1 MHFPS
6 RIDPDL
12 SPSRFE
18 IRRLLGWGGM
28 GVVYEAFDRQ
38 RRARVA
44 LKTLRSLDAA
54 GRLRFKNEFR
64 SLVDLAHPNL
74 VRLGELLEES
84 GQLFFTMELVVG
96 VSFVDHVR
104 GGESSPE
111 AAQEATPRRAELD
124 TVVRASTRGTSD
136 SSPPAALPGI
146 FHEARLRAALAQLA
160 HGLGALHASGRVHRD
175 IKPSNVLVTKEA
187 RLVILDFGL
196 VTETWADEEEQ
207 VVGTAHYMA
216 PEQAAGK
223 SVGPAADFYSVG
235 VMLYLAMTGV
245 LPFDVASDA
254 VASVKQSATPLPP
267 SAVVPGVPPDLDA
280 LTMALLRIDPGE
292 RAGLDDILETL
303 GEDRTAPGA
312 HPAHAALFVGRHREL
327 RELERAFE
335 DGLRGDVRAIVVEG
349 ESGVGKT
356 TLVRE
361 LLSRLPA
368 SALVFGARCYERE
381 GVPYKAVDGVV
392 DRVGQY
398 LSKLSP
404 SDALELLPVDI
415 GLAATVFPVLAIADS
430 VAKKSGPAPIS
441 WRPPQPLG
449 DRGLVLDL
457 LDGDVG
463 ARGAG
468 PRAITPGKSGER
480 QAPGPGGTA
489 LSAAAGDGG
498 ALPEMEPAELRARVF
513 TAMRELF
520 VGLARR
526 RPVVLAID
534 DLQWAD
540 ADSLALLSEI
550 LRLDMA
556 PPVEGEARP
565 SILLLATV
573 RTDSEIGPAPELALA
588 LAPRL
593 MRTLHLARLP
603 PEEARD
609 LVAALL
615 RSLGDAAPVG
625 GVDVPALLAEGS
637 GHPLFLD
644 ALVRHRLARAEA
656 AAAAPVRL
664 DDALWS
670 RIEALAARARMLL
683 SVISVAGGPVARR
696 VAQHALSSE
705 PDEIDRLIA
714 ALQAEHFAR
723 ASTIGVEDSF
733 EPYHDRIRETALR
746 RLLPAELR
754 GWHARLALALET
766 MGGGELEE
774 LSVHW
779 RGAGDAAR
787 AADYAAR
794 AGDEAMAAFAFERAA
809 RLYRTAL
816 ALLPKSAAERPSL
829 FLRLGDAHNNGG
841 RGHDAAG
848 AYLAAAELYPG
859 ASSMEL
865 RRRAA
870 ENLLRSGY
878 IDEGMAHL
886 REVLS
891 AVGIDFPETLPSTL
905 AAVLFRR
912 AELRVRGL
920 GFVAKAAEKGSP
932 ADLRRVDVC
941 WSAAKG
947 LGMVDSL
954 RGAYFQVRALLFSLA
969 AGDPYR
975 VSRSLSLEMG
985 FVATAGPT
993 VHARVEELR
1002 HAAQTTA
1009 DRSHHP
1015 HAFAMVAA
1023 MSGVTAF
1030 LEGRFRDA
1038 LPLLTDGEH
1047 QLRTR
1052 CVGCSWEI
1060 GSTATFHLW
1069 ALWWTGEYRLLCER
1083 SPALVREAEERGD
1096 RYFATNLCSGY
1107 PNAAWLVAGEPE
1119 TAAARAAGAIGPWTR
1134 AGAHLQHFHDVVA
1147 RVHIDLYRG
1156 DGAAAHRHITS
1167 GWKSLD
1173 DSMSLRIHVVRVTSE
1188 YLRGASALAAAASE
1202 VEPSALIA
1210 VATKASR
1217 RLEAEKA
1224 SWASAL
1230 AATLRAG
1237 AKAREGERG
1246 TAVTSLLEEAA
1257 RLASASGMA
1266 GYACAAQRA
1275 LALVRG
1281 GREGRERVAALEAT
1295 LADRG
1300 VKEPAR
1306 FAAMLVPGFESLG

>member
-1 MHFPS
+1 MNFPS

-38 RRARVA
+38 RRGRVA

-74 VRLGELLEES
+74 VRLGELLEEN
-84 GQLFFTMELVVG
+84 GQLFFTMELIVG
-96 VSFVDHVR
+96 VPFVDHVR
-104 GGESSPE
+104 GSEP
-111 AAQEATPRRAELD
+111 APDAPQEATPRRAELD
-124 TVVRASTRGTSD
+124 TVVRPSTRSPSD
-136 SSPPAALPGI
+136 SSPPDALPGI
-146 FHEARLRAALAQLA
+146 FHEARLRASLAQLA
-160 HGLGALHASGRVHRD
+160 HGLGALHTSGRVHRD
-175 IKPSNVLVTKEA
+175 IKPSNVLVTNEG

-196 VTETWADEEEQ
+196 VTETWADEEEL

-216 PEQAAGK
+216 PEQAQGK
-223 SVGPAADFYSVG
+223 PVGPAADWYSVG

-254 VASVKQSATPLPP
+254 VASFKQSATPLPP

-280 LTMALLRIDPGE
+280 LVMALLRIDPTE
-292 RAGLDDILETL
+292 RAGLDDVLETL

-312 HPAHAALFVGRHREL
+312 HPAHAPIFVGRHREL
-327 RELERAFE
+327 SDLTRAFE
-335 DGLRGDVRAIVVEG
+335 DAIRGDVRAAIVEG

-381 GVPYKAVDGVV
+381 SVPYKAVDGVV

-398 LSKLSP
+398 LSKLP
-404 SDALELLPVDI
+404 PGEALALLPADI

-430 VAKKSGPAPIS
+430 VAKKSVPAPVS

-457 LDGDVG
+457 LGDDGG
-463 ARGAG
+463 A
-468 PRAITPGKSGER
+468 PRAITPGRSGER
-480 QAPGPGGTA
+480 PTPGLRSPSLGGA
-489 LSAAAGDGG
+489 ADAAATQM
-498 ALPEMEPAELRARVF
+498 MEPAELRSRVF
-513 TAMRELF
+513 TSMRELF
-520 VGLARR
+520 VNIARK

-550 LRLDMA
+550 LRLDSGPRDDA
-556 PPVEGEARP
+556 EPRP
-565 SILLLATV
+565 SILLLATR
-573 RTDSEIGPAPELALA
+573 RTDSEVGPAPQIALA
-588 LAPRL
+588 VAPRL
-593 MRTLHLARLP
+593 MRTLHLSRLP
-603 PEEARD
+603 PDEARE

-615 RSLGDAAPVG
+615 RSLGDAAPKG

-644 ALVRHRLARAEA
+644 ALVRHRIARAD
-656 AAAAPVRL
+656 AAAPLRL

-670 RIEALAARARMLL
+670 RIEGLAPRARMLL
-683 SVISVAGGPVARR
+683 TVISVAGGPVARR
-696 VAQHALSSE
+696 VAQHALSAE
-705 PDEIDRLIA
+705 PDEIDHLIA
-714 ALQAEHFAR
+714 ILQAEHFAR
-723 ASTIGVEDSF
+723 ASTIAVEDAF

-787 AADYAAR
+787 AANYAAR

-848 AYLAAAELYPG
+848 AYLAAAELYPE
-859 ASSMEL
+859 ASSLEL

-870 ENLLRSGY
+870 ENLLRSGF

-886 REVLS
+886 REVLT

-905 AAVLFRR
+905 ASLLFRR

-920 GFVAKAAEKGSP
+920 GFTSKTADKISP

-969 AGDPYR
+969 SGDPYR

-985 FVATAGPT
+985 FVATMGPS
-993 VHARVEELR
+993 VRARVEELR
-1002 HAAQTTA
+1002 QAAQITA
-1009 DRSHHP
+1009 ERSHHP

-1023 MSGVTAF
+1023 LSGVAAF

-1038 LPLLTDGEH
+1038 LPLLVDGEH

-1052 CVGCSWEI
+1052 CLGASWEI

-1069 ALWWTGEYRLLCER
+1069 ALWWAGDYRLLGER
-1083 SPALVREAEERGD
+1083 SPLLVREAEERGD

-1167 GWKSLD
+1167 EWKSLD
-1173 DSMSLRIHVVRVTSE
+1173 ESMSLRIHVVRATCE
-1188 YLRGASALAAAASE
+1188 YLRGASAVAAAAEE
-1202 VEPSALIA
+1202 VDPSALLS

-1224 SWASAL
+1224 PWTSAL
-1230 AATLRAG
+1230 ATLLRA
-1237 AKAREGERG
+1237 AVKVREGERG

-1266 GYACAAQRA
+1266 GYSCAAQRA

-1281 GREGRERVAALEAT
+1281 GTDAREKVAALEAT

-1300 VKEPAR
+1300 VKDPAR
-1306 FAAMLVPGFESLG
+1306 FAAMLVPGFESIG